1 VSVVR
6 LVAPAG
12 VATGDASD
20 RLLHSETV
28 QARAP
33 VLRRFPAQRPSR
45 ARPFGARSRVALV
58 PEPRGSVPDH
68 ANVCFACCLA
78 RPETRAAGD
87 GRLGAARRKR
97 DRGEPRF
104 TARFPLRRP
113 VDRSRGRFL
122 PPDADRSRS
131 PLTPLSPPP
140 CSQRGGRQANPTR
153 RLGGRQD
160 RFRAGLVKGA
170 RIAGPGCLPSSVAT
184 RIPSGPKR
192 GRNHVAFARAR
203 RSRDE
208 DRRTEA
214 NRPPFAAGGPLRL
227 RAWVPPVV
235 RLPFTRSV

>member
-1 VSVVR
+1 MRPIDFCTPKPFKLEHPYPVASQRSGLVSCEAFRHPLEGRSRPGTSR
-6 LVAPAG
+6 L
-12 VATGDASD
+12 
-20 RLLHSETV
+20 
-28 QARAP
+28 
-33 VLRRFPAQRPSR
+33 R
-45 ARPFGARSRVALV
+45 ARPRERLFS
-58 PEPRGSVPDH
+58 
-68 ANVCFACCLA
+68 
-78 RPETRAAGD
+78 RAASLVRRRAEAGK
-87 GRLGAARRKR
+87 GRLGAARCKR
-97 DRGEPRF
+97 NWGEPRF

-122 PPDADRSRS
+122 PPDADRFRS

-153 RLGGRQD
+153 WLGGRQD
-160 RFRAGLVKGA
+160 RFRASLVKGA

-214 NRPPFAAGGPLRL
+214 NRPPFAAGGTLRL

-235 RLPFTRSV
+235 RLPSTRSV